1 MIVNE
6 YYVTIAI
13 FSFIL
18 LLIFVCERFRFPLT
32 RELIGL
38 LKKKEY
44 GDFFF
49 AIIFAGV
56 PVVGVLLVISGSPT
70 LLLSD
75 VILIK
80 GLDKVNHVEYQS
92 FHVYGSYKGHKIELM
107 ETYVDNQTEEKFA
120 LVPHHYLPF
129 KPKTYWH
136 DNQEKLEIIQPG
148 TFVKLS
154 MPPDYLFYAPDEISK
169 KRWESGTKWVLQHHP
184 Y

>member
-1 MIVNE
+1 MIINY
-6 YYVTIAI
+6 YYVTIAV

-18 LLIFVCERFRFPLT
+18 LLIFACERFRFPLT

-49 AIIFAGV
+49 GVIIV
-56 PVVGVLLVISGSPT
+56 VIVVGALFLFSGAPT
-70 LLLSD
+70 LLFSK
-75 VILIK
+75 VILIT

-92 FHVYGSYKGHKIELM
+92 FRVYGSYKGHKIELM
-107 ETYVDNQTEEKFA
+107 ETYVENQTEEKFA
-120 LVPHHYLPF
+120 LVPHRYLPF
-129 KPKTYWH
+129 KSKPYWH
-136 DNQEKLEIIQPG
+136 DNQEELEIIQPG

-154 MPPDYLFYAPDEISK
+154 MPPDYLFYAPDKISK